1 MGNILDAGERRGGR
15 ADNRLGIGQVD
26 FSRDLADFSRD
37 LSSLS
42 KDFAVSRFEIV
53 SVSYA

>member
-26 FSRDLADFSRD
+26 FSRDL
-37 LSSLS
+37 SSLS
-42 KDFAVSRFEIV
+42 KDFAVSRFDIV
-53 SVSYA
+53 SISYA

>member
-1 MGNILDAGERRGGR
+1 MGNILDAGERRSGR
-15 ADNRLGIGQVD
+15 ADNRLSIGKVD

>member
-1 MGNILDAGERRGGR
+1 MGNILDAGERRSGR
-15 ADNRLGIGQVD
+15 ADNRLSIGQVD

-37 LSSLS
+37 LSCLS

>member
-1 MGNILDAGERRGGR
+1 MGNILDAWERRSGR